1 MDLQLLVII
10 LGALAIFAFI
20 IHGFVMGRVNRN
32 PLVRDSMAE
41 NNARAKHLLPMNPDR
56 CRGREDY

>member
-20 IHGFVMGRVNRN
+20 IHGFVMGRVEKR
-32 PLVRDSMAE
+32 
-41 NNARAKHLLPMNPDR
+41 MN
-56 CRGREDY
+56 YYKM